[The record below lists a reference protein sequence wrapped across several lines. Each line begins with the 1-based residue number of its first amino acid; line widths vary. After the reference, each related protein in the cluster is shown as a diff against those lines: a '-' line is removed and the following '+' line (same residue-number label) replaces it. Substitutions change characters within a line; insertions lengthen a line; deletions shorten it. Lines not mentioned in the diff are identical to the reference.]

1 MVAQGT
7 DAAFPSRS
15 DVDRLLTEPGGPFE
29 MHSIGIGPTSARVY
43 KSTPLHL
50 GAVFERGQS
59 WPDREY
65 LVYDSERLTFDR
77 HRQMVRR
84 LARELLESYGV
95 KKGDR
100 IAIAMRNLPEWS
112 VAFWAA
118 VTIGAIA
125 VPLNAWWTGAELSYG
140 IDDCGARVVIL
151 DAERYSRLLTFIPKN
166 KISATIVARGT
177 EITPEVRTF
186 ASIVDRN
193 DDAEAD
199 WPSAVEIDPDDPA
212 TIFYTSGTTG
222 RAKGALSSHRA
233 VCTFLSNVS
242 IARART
248 VLREGATL
256 QQLSQMSAG
265 QSTALLAVPLFHV
278 IGCYAHLVSAMASG
292 GKIVLMYK
300 WDANQ
305 ALELVER
312 EKINSFTG
320 VPTIV
325 LQALASAQQSGRDLS
340 SLQAIGFSG
349 APAPPELPSQ
359 IGNALPRSIPGNGY
373 GLTESSG
380 LISAVWG
387 RDYLSHPGS
396 VGYPLP
402 GVDVKVVDPES
413 GQTVATGQIGEIWV
427 RSAGVIQG
435 YWNNPEA
442 SAAAITD
449 GWLKTG
455 DLGRLDADG
464 FLYIVDR
471 TKDIIIRGGENVY
484 SIEIENSLLSHPQV
498 LEAAVIGLPHPEL
511 GEEIAAVVQ
520 VRSNAST
527 TEEDLISYALENLAR
542 FKVPSKIHIR
552 RQPLPR
558 NAAGKVLKGEL
569 RDDLSSSK

>member
-1 MVAQGT
+1 MENIEV
-7 DAAFPSRS
+7 
-15 DVDRLLTEPGGPFE
+15 GG
-29 MHSIGIGPTSARVY
+29 SSVRVY
-43 KSTPLHL
+43 KSSPSHL
-50 GAVFERGQS
+50 GVVFERGQS

-65 LVYDSERLTFDR
+65 LVYEEERLTFGR
-77 HRQMVRR
+77 HRKMVRS
-84 LARELLESYGV
+84 LARELVQSYGV

-100 IAIAMRNLPEWS
+100 VAIAMRNLPEWS

-140 IDDCGARVVIL
+140 ISDCGARVVIL
-151 DAERYSRLLTFIPKN
+151 DADRYSRLRPFIPKD
-166 KISATIVARGT
+166 TIDALIVTRGGET
-177 EITPEVRTF
+177 TPEVRTF
-186 ASIVDRN
+186 ASIVNR
-193 DDAEAD
+193 DDDPEAD
-199 WPSAVEIDPDDPA
+199 WSSAVDIHPDDPA

-233 VCTFLSNVS
+233 VCTFLSNVA
-242 IARART
+242 IARARP
-248 VLREGATL
+248 VLREGVTL

-278 IGCYAHLVSAMASG
+278 IGCYGHLVSAMANG

-300 WDANQ
+300 WDAEQ
-305 ALELVER
+305 ALELVEK
-312 EKINSFTG
+312 EKINSFNG

-325 LQALASAQQSGRDLS
+325 LQALATARRSDRDLS

-349 APAPPELPSQ
+349 APATPELASQ
-359 IGNALPRSIPGNGY
+359 IGREVPRSIAGNAY

-387 RDYLSHPGS
+387 RDYLSHPDS
-396 VGYPLP
+396 VGNPLP
-402 GVDVKVVDPES
+402 GVDVKVVDPDS
-413 GQTVATGQIGEIWV
+413 GEVVAIGRIGEIWV

-435 YWNNPEA
+435 YWNNSEA
-442 SAAAITD
+442 SAAVIAD

-455 DLGRLDADG
+455 DLGRLDSDG

-484 SIEIENSLLSHPQV
+484 SIEIENALLSHPDV
-498 LEAAVIGLPHPEL
+498 LEAAVIGLSHPQL
-511 GEEIAAVVQ
+511 GEEVAAVVQ
-520 VRSNAST
+520 VRSDAPI
-527 TEEDLISYALENLAR
+527 TEDELTSYALEHLAR
-542 FKVPSKIHIR
+542 FKVPRKIEIR
-552 RQPLPR
+552 SEPLPR

-569 RDDLSSSK
+569 RDALSSTE

>member
-1 MVAQGT
+1 
-7 DAAFPSRS
+7 
-15 DVDRLLTEPGGPFE
+15 

-43 KSTPLHL
+43 KSTPPHL

-65 LVYDSERLTFDR
+65 LVYDGERLTFGR

-84 LARELLESYGV
+84 LAQELLGSYGL

-125 VPLNAWWTGAELSYG
+125 VPLNAWWTGVELSYG
-140 IDDCGARVVIL
+140 LDDCGARVVIL
-151 DAERYSRLLTFIPKN
+151 DAERYSRLRTFIPKN
-166 KISATIVARGT
+166 KISAIIVARGAET
-177 EITPEVRTF
+177 TPEVRTF

-199 WPSAVEIDPDDPA
+199 WPSAVDIHPDDPA

-278 IGCYAHLVSAMASG
+278 IGCYAHLVAAMASG

-312 EKINSFTG
+312 EKVNSFTG

-359 IGNALPRSIPGNGY
+359 IGNVLPRSIPGNGY

-402 GVDVKVVDPES
+402 AVDVKVVDPES
-413 GQTVATGQIGEIWV
+413 SQTVATGQVGEIWV
-427 RSAGVIQG
+427 SSAGVIQG

-442 SAAAITD
+442 SAAAITE

-455 DLGRLDADG
+455 DLGRFDTDG

-484 SIEIENSLLSHPQV
+484 SIEIEHSLLSHPDV
-498 LEAAVIGLPHPEL
+498 LEAAVIGLSHPEL
-511 GEEIAAVVQ
+511 GEEVAAVVQ
-520 VRSNAST
+520 VRSDART

-542 FKVPSKIHIR
+542 FKVPSKIQIR

>member
-1 MVAQGT
+1 MVMQG
-7 DAAFPSRS
+7 AGFALPSRS
-15 DVDRLLTEPGGPFE
+15 DVDRLLTGPGGPFE
-29 MHSIGIGPTSARVY
+29 MHSGVGGTSARVY
-43 KSTPLHL
+43 KSTPSHL
-50 GAVFERGQS
+50 CAVFERGHS

-65 LVYDSERLTFDR
+65 LVYEGERLTFGR

-84 LARELLESYGV
+84 LAQELVGSYGV

-125 VPLNAWWTGAELSYG
+125 VPLNAWWTGAELNYG
-140 IDDCGARVVIL
+140 IGDCGAQVVIL
-151 DAERYSRLLTFIPKN
+151 DAERYSRLRAFIPEN
-166 KISATIVARGT
+166 RNDTLIIVRGDET
-177 EITPEVRTF
+177 APEMRTF

-193 DDAEAD
+193 DDSEAD
-199 WPSAVEIDPDDPA
+199 WSSAVDIQADDPA

-278 IGCYAHLVSAMASG
+278 IGCYAHLVSAMANG

-305 ALELVER
+305 ALKLVER
-312 EKINSFTG
+312 EKVNSFTG

-325 LQALASAQQSGRDLS
+325 LQALASARQSGRDLS

-349 APAPPELPSQ
+349 APAPPDLPSQ
-359 IGNALPRSIPGNGY
+359 IGNVIPQSIPGNGY

-402 GVDVKVVDPES
+402 GVDVKVVDAES
-413 GQTVATGQIGEIWV
+413 GQTVAVGQVGEIWV

-442 SAAAITD
+442 SAAAIVD

-455 DLGRLDADG
+455 DLGRFDTDG

-471 TKDIIIRGGENVY
+471 AKDIIIRGGENVY
-484 SIEIENSLLSHPQV
+484 SIEIENALLSHPDV
-498 LEAAVIGLPHPEL
+498 LEAAVIGLPHPQL
-511 GEEIAAVVQ
+511 GEEVAAVVQ
-520 VRSNAST
+520 VRSDAPV
-527 TEEDLISYALENLAR
+527 TEEDLTVHALENLAH
-542 FKVPSKIHIR
+542 FKVPSRIQIR
-552 RQPLPR
+552 KQPLPR
-558 NAAGKVLKGEL
+558 NAAGKVLKDEL
-569 RDDLSSSK
+569 RDDLSGSK